1 MSQRH
6 LTIALFVSL
15 AVNLFAIGAVVG
27 GLVIG
32 ARMAQGRESAMR
44 PGPPPFFQAAESLS
58 PERQEVYRQTIR
70 GEAGQV
76 RRKLIQAGQA
86 RREAWSDLG
95 EEPFD
100 PAAVRRDLARAQ
112 AIEAEA
118 RSAVEGR
125 VVDFAG
131 ELSVQ
136 ERQAFA
142 EALARPPSRDRRRGH
157 EGRRDERRP
166 GPASQAVKPAP

>member
-1 MSQRH
+1 MSQRN

-32 ARMAQGRESAMR
+32 TRMAQGRESAMR
-44 PGPPPFFQAAESLS
+44 PGPPAFFQAAAALS
-58 PERQEVYRQTIR
+58 PERQEAYRQTIR
-70 GEAGQV
+70 GEVGQV
-76 RRKLIQAGQA
+76 RRKLTQAGEV
-86 RREAWSDLG
+86 RREAWRDLG
-95 EEPFD
+95 DEPLD

-131 ELSVQ
+131 QLSAQ

-157 EGRRDERRP
+157 DGRRDERRP
-166 GPASQAVKPAP
+166 GPPEAPDPAL

>member
-1 MSQRH
+1 MSQRN

-32 ARMAQGRESAMR
+32 TRMAQGRESVMR

-58 PERQEVYRQTIR
+58 PERQEAYRQTIR

-76 RRKLIQAGQA
+76 RRKLMQAGQA

-100 PAAVRRDLARAQ
+100 ATAVRRDLARAQ

-125 VVDFAG
+125 VVEFAS
-131 ELSVQ
+131 ELSLQ

-157 EGRRDERRP
+157 DGRRDERRA
-166 GPASQAVKPAP
+166 GPPEEAKPAL

>member
-1 MSQRH
+1 MSQRN

-32 ARMAQGRESAMR
+32 TRMAEGRESAMR

-58 PERQEVYRQTIR
+58 PERQDAYRQTIR

-76 RRKLIQAGQA
+76 RRKLTEAGRV
-86 RREAWSDLG
+86 RREAWSNLG
-95 EEPFD
+95 DEPFD

-131 ELSVQ
+131 ELSLQ

-142 EALARPPSRDRRRGH
+142 EALARPPSRDGRRSRGP
-157 EGRRDERRP
+157 RDERRT
-166 GPASQAVKPAP
+166 GPPEEPTPAP